1 MPAVSSPPAS
11 RPSGNMPLTVPTPG
25 SSGYDE
31 DEAPLQSLELDHRPG
46 PGQMHGAGRAMAQLS
61 GVGISDVSSMPPPSG
76 LSTQSSPMGLQL
88 AGSTPPP
95 VSIHPRTGMATSS
108 GNFPAAGLNAF
119 DRNDPAAHDFA
130 DFGDPPASFW
140 LAPLY
145 ALRVYVRRTEIAKEL
160 HTRQEDFAMAKK
172 AIEDALVTLGTRAR
186 RAAEP
191 VSIYRG
197 NLTAITAAEELLRT
211 RDGQL
216 SASMDAQS
224 KRVTDVDAKI
234 SLLEEKLAGAL
245 TEQKRLEAEL
255 RAVQER
261 LQRQKA
267 QDGATRDALGASAG
281 GGAGGRTRR

>member
-1 MPAVSSPPAS
+1 MPAVSPPAS

-25 SSGYDE
+25 GSGYDE
-31 DEAPLQSLELDHRPG
+31 DEAPLQSLELDLRPG
-46 PGQMHGAGRAMAQLS
+46 PGQMHTAGRAMAQLS
-61 GVGISDVSSMPPPSG
+61 GVGISDVSSVPPSG
-76 LSTQSSPMGLQL
+76 LSTHSSPMGLQL
-88 AGSTPPP
+88 GGSTPPP

-108 GNFPAAGLNAF
+108 GNFPVGALNAF
-119 DRNDPAAHDFA
+119 DRNDPAAHAFA
-130 DFGDPPASFW
+130 DFGDPPGSFW

-160 HTRQEDFAMAKK
+160 QTRQEDFTQAKK

-191 VSIYRG
+191 VSLYHG

-224 KRVTDVDAKI
+224 KRVNDVDAKI
-234 SLLEEKLAGAL
+234 SVLEEKLAGAL

-261 LQRQKA
+261 LERRQA
-267 QDGATRDALGASAG
+267 QDSATRDALAG